1 MEVEENFMQSLSAF
15 LFFFLTTKKI
25 VFKNSLDL
33 YFNPSIIE
41 FRIEEEIH
49 TKAVADLSGG
59 SGERVFLF
67 SWERLGGG

>member
-15 LFFFLTTKKI
+15 LFFLTTKKI

-49 TKAVADLSGG
+49 TKAVADVSRG

-67 SWERLGGG
+67 SWERLGRG

>member
-1 MEVEENFMQSLSAF
+1 MEVEENSCSPCLLSC
-15 LFFFLTTKKI
+15 FFLTTKKI

-49 TKAVADLSGG
+49 TKAVADVSRG